1 MGAQPSVD
9 IADKEVVFLA
19 AAGHGKDLT
28 ADVFVANLAVFFTFD
43 VFSKAEVL
51 QLDLHKD

>member
-1 MGAQPSVD
+1 MGAQSSVD
-9 IADKEVVFLA
+9 IARNQVMLLA
-19 AAGHGKDLT
+19 AAGLGKDLT
-28 ADVFVANLAVFFTFD
+28 ADVFVANRAAFFKFD